1 MVDLSF
7 EKLLNGDKNLQFEPN
22 VGRGSKGNIDKTACF
37 YHVITNSFNGGNIYN
52 WETANYRHTLLSQQ
66 CEKRGIKIIFSLTM
80 PNHTHD
86 VFLTPSWD
94 DLVDVLRTVNSK
106 VSQHLRL
113 SDPKKFKKGVRIIR
127 KYPAYVPV
135 RDIVQLFCLGKYI
148 YDNPSYMKNGI
159 KSAPD
164 ACFWML
170 ESDYFVAG
178 YDRKLYTALFGITP
192 KELFQIYRDYNS
204 REVAKYA
211 CERFSNWTEEDTKAV
226 FYR

>member
-37 YHVITNSFNGGNIYN
+37 YHVITKSFNGGNIYN

-106 VSQHLRL
+106 VTQHLRL

-127 KYPAYVPV
+127 KYPAFCTSQGHCAAVLSGKIYIRQSKLHEK
-135 RDIVQLFCLGKYI
+135 RDQERSGCMFLDARIRLFRGWI
-148 YDNPSYMKNGI
+148 
-159 KSAPD
+159 
-164 ACFWML
+164 
-170 ESDYFVAG
+170 
-178 YDRKLYTALFGITP
+178 
-192 KELFQIYRDYNS
+192 
-204 REVAKYA
+204 
-211 CERFSNWTEEDTKAV
+211 
-226 FYR
+226 